1 MDEYAVR
8 VAPGYKPMSKEELEE
23 YFRYIGA
30 TDETLQEYL
39 DNFVIAYLNN
49 ILIFSKIYKEY
60 IVYIR
65 KVLTKL
71 KEKALLIK
79 LEKYEFYKQ

>member
-30 TDETLQEYL
+30 TDETLQEHL
-39 DNFVIAYLNN
+39 DNFDRQA
-49 ILIFSKIYKEY
+49 E
-60 IVYIR
+60 
-65 KVLTKL
+65 
-71 KEKALLIK
+71 ALLGPHGPGLRVIGVSA
-79 LEKYEFYKQ
+79 FARHVRQAS